1 MPAEPEPRARRHAG
15 DNRLTGSQDLWLR
28 RPQDMSPEQRQ
39 AFRAPPRQDLRVA
52 RAWTLKE
59 RFRAFW
65 DHWYPWAAV

>member
-1 MPAEPEPRARRHAG
+1 
-15 DNRLTGSQDLWLR
+15 
-28 RPQDMSPEQRQ
+28 MSPEQRQ